1 MNFQSKNGILA
12 FTKIKNECIKKNLM
26 KIAIPT
32 HGSCWKCHLL
42 VEAPLKMK
50 LHPQNAIFAS
60 TKMVCE
66 CILNILIRIA
76 ILASTKI
83 EHECILNK
91 FYNAIPEDGS

>member
-1 MNFQSKNGILA
+1 
-12 FTKIKNECIKKNLM
+12 
-26 KIAIPT
+26 
-32 HGSCWKCHLL
+32 
-42 VEAPLKMK
+42 MK